1 MKKLARMIAAGAL
14 CCAWPVLAQAAPE
27 PAKDAAS
34 SSGQLPA
41 AGDKLYV
48 SDDMSTWARS
58 GPGPDYRVMGAVR
71 VGDEV
76 TFVQAS
82 PSGRYYQIH
91 KDGAARMW
99 VEAKQLVREPVGHS
113 QIKLLNEQIRAL
125 EERLANYDNE
135 LARELKATSARL
147 ERLQKE
153 HQGQAA
159 AIAQKDATISE
170 LDEIRR
176 SYMDRLETRELD
188 MQMRW
193 WVQGAVIALF
203 GAAAG
208 AALVFIPR
216 PDNRRRF
223 KNRF

>member
-1 MKKLARMIAAGAL
+1 MKKLARLIAAGSFG
-14 CCAWPVLAQAAPE
+14 CACPVLVLAAQEAAE
-27 PAKDAAS
+27 GTVPAS
-34 SSGQLPA
+34 EQPA

-82 PSGRYYQIH
+82 SSGRYYQVQ
-91 KDGAARMW
+91 KEGSARMW

-113 QIKLLNEQIRAL
+113 QVKILNEQIRTL

-135 LARELKATSARL
+135 LAQELKATAARL

-153 HQGQAA
+153 NQGQAA
-159 AIAQKDATISE
+159 AIVQKDETISE

-176 SYMDRLETRELD
+176 SYMDKLETRELD

-208 AALVFIPR
+208 AALVYIPR
-216 PDNRRRF
+216 PDNRRKF